1 MKKTLAVRVVGTV
14 LAVVF
19 VLSAIMTFSAIGASA
34 ATVTPAAQNSSTAHA
49 VIAANSNGGY
59 DWWYPWNWKAPYHPV
74 V

>member
-19 VLSAIMTFSAIGASA
+19 VLSAIMAFSVIGTSA
-34 ATVTPAAQNSSTAHA
+34 ATLTPVSSSGPVHTISHT
-49 VIAANSNGGY
+49 NGDGY

-74 V
+74 A